1 MAAQQDAQAAAAVV
15 KREGEGEQQ
24 YEERYGGFSMSM
36 SNV

>member
-15 KREGEGEQQ
+15 KQEGEGEQQ
-24 YEERYGGFSMSM
+24 YEERYEGLSMSM